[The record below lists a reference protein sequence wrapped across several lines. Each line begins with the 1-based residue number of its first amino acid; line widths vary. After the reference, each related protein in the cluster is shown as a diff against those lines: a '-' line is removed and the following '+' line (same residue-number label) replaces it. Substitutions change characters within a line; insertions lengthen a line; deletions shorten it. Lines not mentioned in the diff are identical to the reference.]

1 MPISQRITPSVPN
14 RYLVDHFVSV
24 GTLPSINERRC
35 TSSHRTVSRESFI
48 WNITTYSLI
57 VVYLMTWWLTEL
69 VTNNAA
75 AALIFPIA
83 IGLADAMGANS
94 MAFIMAVA
102 FGASASFISVW
113 LSDN

>member
-1 MPISQRITPSVPN
+1 
-14 RYLVDHFVSV
+14 
-24 GTLPSINERRC
+24 
-35 TSSHRTVSRESFI
+35 
-48 WNITTYSLI
+48 
-57 VVYLMTWWLTEL
+57 MTWWLTEL

-102 FGASASFISVW
+102 FGASASFISRMVIRQIDGIQCW
-113 LSDN
+113 QISACRFY